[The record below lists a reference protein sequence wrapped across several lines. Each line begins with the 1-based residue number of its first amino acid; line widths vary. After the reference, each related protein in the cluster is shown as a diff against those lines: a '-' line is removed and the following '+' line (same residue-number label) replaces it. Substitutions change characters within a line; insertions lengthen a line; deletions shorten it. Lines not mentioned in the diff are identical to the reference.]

1 MPGVEFA
8 WGEILP
14 ILMGQALI
22 IDIQGKIGAAEAILL
37 RASRLRRDES
47 AYLWGIFPHLL
58 RRGCCVSL
66 FRSR

>member
-1 MPGVEFA
+1 VPGVEFA

-47 AYLWGIFPHLL
+47 AYLCAGAT
-58 RRGCCVSL
+58 SA
-66 FRSR
+66 